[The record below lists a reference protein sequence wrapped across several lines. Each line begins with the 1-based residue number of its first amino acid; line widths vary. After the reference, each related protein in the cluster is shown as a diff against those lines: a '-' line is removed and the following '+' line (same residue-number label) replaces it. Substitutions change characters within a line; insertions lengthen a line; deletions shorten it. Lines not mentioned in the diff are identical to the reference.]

1 VTASRHQQGRERE
14 YIPPMLR
21 RALLPCLL
29 LLATASVASAAG
41 PVAHVSKSCSLTSA
55 QKGGGKPSTLG
66 ATYVTT
72 LSASGTSCGKAKGV
86 VKAFNS
92 CRHKHGKAGH
102 CAHVK
107 GYACSEKRVSS
118 PVQYSSSTN
127 CKSGSKRVSFKYS
140 QNT

>member
-1 VTASRHQQGRERE
+1 
-14 YIPPMLR
+14 MLR

-29 LLATASVASAAG
+29 LLAVSAATAG
-41 PVAHVSKSCSLTSA
+41 AHPVAHASKSCSLSAA

-92 CRHKHGKAGH
+92 CRHKHGAAGH
-102 CAHVK
+102 CTSKVK
-107 GYACSEKRVSS
+107 GYSCSEKRFSS
-118 PVQYSSSTN
+118 PVQYSSSAS
-127 CKSGSKRVSFKYS
+127 CKNGSKSVKFKYS